1 MLIDCRHGVKAV
13 DEKILTL
20 LDSSAVTFQV
30 ILTKAD
36 KVKETERE
44 KIIPQVREALS
55 NHPAAFPELI
65 LTSSEKG
72 WGIETLR
79 SVIASLV

>member
-1 MLIDCRHGVKAV
+1 
-13 DEKILTL
+13 
-20 LDSSAVTFQV
+20 
-30 ILTKAD
+30 LTKAD
-36 KVKETERE
+36 KVKESERKE
-44 KIIPQVREALS
+44 IISQVRKALGK
-55 NHPAAFPELI
+55 HPAAFPELI

>member
-1 MLIDCRHGVKAV
+1 
-13 DEKILTL
+13 L

-44 KIIPQVREALS
+44 KIISQVREALS